1 VIDVEVTGHELHYG
15 GRPARL
21 VMAVDVTER
30 RQLEV
35 QLRQAQ
41 KMEAIGRLAGGIAHD
56 FNNTLTAISGYS
68 QLLLDALDE
77 ADPRREDV
85 EQVHAAA
92 ARAAGLTSQLL
103 AFSRRGMV
111 EAAVHDLN
119 EVVLAVEPMLR
130 QLIGAPIGMDVALRA
145 ERPWVVADRSQLE
158 QVLVNLAVNAR
169 DAMPDGGML
178 RIQTDDLDAAAAW
191 AQGSAIGDSVVL
203 TVSDTGV
210 GIAGELRE
218 QVFEPFFT
226 TKEAGHGTGLG
237 LATAYSTIRAAG
249 GTIRLA
255 SEPGRGAA
263 FRILLPVAAQQPA
276 VAAAAPAT
284 PDRVTG
290 SGRILVVE
298 DESAVRTL
306 LGRVLE
312 RAGYEVTT
320 ASDGGQA
327 LQLVDGGDGHFDL
340 VLTDVVMP
348 GMSGIAL
355 VRELRSRRPGIR
367 VLLMSGYT
375 EDSVGQGDSR
385 LEMLTKPFSEQDLL
399 ARVGASLGAR

>member
-1 VIDVEVTGHELHYG
+1 
-15 GRPARL
+15 
-21 VMAVDVTER
+21 
-30 RQLEV
+30 
-35 QLRQAQ
+35 
-41 KMEAIGRLAGGIAHD
+41 
-56 FNNTLTAISGYS
+56 
-68 QLLLDALDE
+68 
-77 ADPRREDV
+77 
-85 EQVHAAA
+85 
-92 ARAAGLTSQLL
+92 
-103 AFSRRGMV
+103 
-111 EAAVHDLN
+111 
-119 EVVLAVEPMLR
+119 MLR
-130 QLIGAPIGMDVALRA
+130 QLIGAQIGMDVALRA

-178 RIQTDDLDAAAAW
+178 RIETDDLDAGAAW
-191 AQGSAIGDSVVL
+191 AQGSAIGDAVVL

-218 QVFEPFFT
+218 RVFEPFFT
-226 TKEAGHGTGLG
+226 TKEPGQGTGLG
-237 LATAYSTIRAAG
+237 LATVYSTIRAAG
-249 GTIRLA
+249 GRIRLA

-276 VAAAAPAT
+276 VAAAVPAT

-290 SGRILVVE
+290 SGRLLVVE

-306 LGRVLE
+306 VGRVLE
-312 RAGYEVTT
+312 RAGYEVAT

-327 LQLVDGGDGHFDL
+327 LQLIDGGDGQFDL

-348 GMSGIAL
+348 GMSGIEL
-355 VRELRSRRPGIR
+355 VGELRSRRPGIR

-385 LEMLTKPFSEQDLL
+385 LDMLTKPFSERDLL
-399 ARVGASLGAR
+399 ARVGASLGAG